1 MADKRED
8 NEPKGSRELPAAET
22 TSTISAKTLE
32 RKRMPPRTSTD
43 PRYLKFAAA
52 LYKIGDSTKAYFAT
66 HPLCKSSRQAKERG
80 RALSRMPEVM
90 LEMERLR
97 TQSLEGAGQS
107 DAGLTVFSEG
117 GSSASK
123 IAWENELHL
132 LAFSKVNIR
141 KIPVKEKLLA
151 LRTLGESKGWLDKRQ
166 PQQGIRATF
175 NFHIG
180 GKTSTVAGRT
190 LTVDAGA
197 LEEASAGTGE
207 AHLVEASDVTAV
219 QELPA
224 AVEAESRRLFNA
236 GNT

>member
-1 MADKRED
+1 MADTLEV
-8 NEPKGSRELPAAET
+8 NEPKEPRELPAAET
-22 TSTISAKTLE
+22 TSTIPAKTLE

-66 HPLCKSSRQAKERG
+66 HSLCKSSRQAKERG

-97 TQSLEGAGQS
+97 TQSLEGTGQS

-166 PQQGIRATF
+166 PQTGVRATF
-175 NFHIG
+175 NFHVG
-180 GKTSTVAGRT
+180 GARRGATGRT
-190 LTVDAGA
+190 VILDVDTDQA
-197 LEEASAGTGE
+197 
-207 AHLVEASDVTAV
+207 
-219 QELPA
+219 PA
-224 AVEAESRRLFNA
+224 AEVAQIENVTVLAPEPSAAAPALSLFDA
-236 GNT
+236 SNT